1 MGGCLADIA
10 ACSGARGWWVGLLV
24 QLVLQSFGDN
34 RLADKAACRGVSGQ
48 GGLGGFLGQLVW
60 GNAAYG
66 VASGRGRGYLVQLI
80 L

>member
-48 GGLGGFLGQLVW
+48 GGLADM
-60 GNAAYG
+60 AAC
-66 VASGRGRGYLVQLI
+66 RGWW
-80 L
+80 